1 MKRILSSSLIAI
13 ATLASLSAHGQ
24 TATVQD
30 AWVRATV
37 PQQKAT
43 GAFMKITAAR
53 PMKLVGVKSP
63 AAPVAE
69 IHEMRLQDNVM
80 KMRPVDKLDLPAGQ
94 AVELK
99 PGGYHVML
107 MDLAKPVKAGDT
119 VPPAARAGRPGRP
132 APDGGRAGS
141 RARPGH
147 DREQCPG
154 AGRPRPCG
162 PWRAPALTPGRR
174 RPAPEP
180 AAAPR

>member
-1 MKRILSSSLIAI
+1 MKRILSSSLVAI
-13 ATLASLSAHGQ
+13 AALASLAAHGQ

-43 GAFMKITAAR
+43 GAFMKITAAK

-69 IHEMRLQDNVM
+69 IHEMQLQDNVM
-80 KMRPVDKLDLPAGQ
+80 KMRAVEKLDLPAGQ

-107 MDLAKPVKAGDT
+107 MDLARPVKAGDT
-119 VPPAARAGRPGRP
+119 VPLQLVLEGADGQRQTVDVQASVRALGTT
-132 APDGGRAGS
+132 
-141 RARPGH
+141 
-147 DREQCPG
+147 G
-154 AGRPRPCG
+154 AN
-162 PWRAPALTPGRR
+162 APAQDA
-174 RPAPEP
+174 PAH
-180 AAAPR
+180 AGHGAHQH